1 MCDYCSKINFVERF
15 SSPKDYEKTIE
26 YIMEL
31 VEKEGFIFVEGTCPL
46 GEHRKDG
53 CFIDDIIY
61 HVIKCPK
68 CEQEFT
74 CIVNTYR
81 GGGSFSKGK

>member
-1 MCDYCSKINFVERF
+1 MCNYCSKINFVERF
-15 SSPKDYEKTIE
+15 SLPKHYDKTIE

-31 VEKEGFIFVEGTCPL
+31 IEREGFIFVEGTCPL
-46 GEHRKDG
+46 GEHRQGG

-61 HVIKCPK
+61 HVIKCPI

-74 CIVNTYR
+74 CVVNIYR
-81 GGGSFSKGK
+81 GGGSFSKGR

>member
-1 MCDYCSKINFVERF
+1 MCNHCYKINFVDRF
-15 SSPKDYEKTIE
+15 SSPKHYEKTIE

-31 VEKEGFIFVEGTCPL
+31 IEREGFIFFEGTCPL
-46 GEHRKDG
+46 GEHRQGG

-61 HVIKCPK
+61 HVIKCPM

-81 GGGSFSKGK
+81 GGGSFSKGR

>member
-15 SSPKDYEKTIE
+15 SSPKHYEKT
-26 YIMEL
+26 MEL
-31 VEKEGFIFVEGTCPL
+31 IEKEGFIFVEGTCPL
-46 GEHRKDG
+46 GEHRQGG

-74 CIVNTYR
+74 CVVNTYR
-81 GGGSFSKGK
+81 GGGSFSKGR